1 MEVIKPTKVTTII
14 KNKKTGEEY
23 KTEEEWQAKNIPEE
37 DIQRDIRVFM
47 PSLDLFGK
55 TQQYNKPEE
64 IRQNYGTI

>member
-23 KTEEEWQAKNIPEE
+23 KTEEEWKAKNIAEE
-37 DIQRDIRVFM
+37 DIQRDVHVFM

-55 TQQYNKPEE
+55 TK
-64 IRQNYGTI
+64 

>member
-1 MEVIKPTKVTTII
+1 MEVIKPTKITTII

-55 TQQYNKPEE
+55 TQ
-64 IRQNYGTI
+64 